1 MQNQAFRCVMEFTRR
16 YNIDESHAVKH
27 SMEVKRFAEQIY
39 ESEVAKNPQLESQK
53 NIIIGSAILHDMC
66 DHKYVSD
73 EAAVIGEIREYMRD
87 WFTDAEFDVVR
98 SIISTMSYSKVMKVG
113 FPNLH
118 EYQTAYHIVR
128 EADLLASYDI
138 DRCIIFGMMVEKL
151 SYTTASERAK
161 VLFAN
166 RVMRYR
172 DHGLFITEWSKAKSL
187 ELQGEHT
194 VPLYDL

>member
-73 EAAVIGEIREYMRD
+73 EAAVIGEMREYMRD

-194 VPLYDL
+194 

>member
-138 DRCIIFGMMVEKL
+138 DRCIIFGMMVEVG
-151 SYTTASERAK
+151 SELWQPQFRRRA
-161 VLFAN
+161 
-166 RVMRYR
+166 
-172 DHGLFITEWSKAKSL
+172 GS
-187 ELQGEHT
+187 
-194 VPLYDL
+194 